1 MDGVRA
7 VLIDI
12 DGVLTVSW
20 KPLPGAV
27 EAVEALRSADLPFA
41 LVTNTT
47 SRTRARI
54 AETLADAGFPVG
66 PDDVLGAPAAT
77 AAHLREHHPGAS
89 CLLLSSGDVAD
100 DLDGI
105 RLVDPD
111 ADDVDVV
118 VLGGAGPEFSY
129 DALDTAYRHLQHG
142 AALVAMHRNLY
153 WRTDAGLQLDA
164 GAFLLGLEKAA
175 DTEAV
180 VLGKPSGAFFAAALS
195 SLGVGRSE
203 AVMVGD
209 DLEAD
214 VLGAQRAGI
223 TGVLVRTGKFSEKDE
238 EGDDRRDAPPAARR
252 RLDRRPPRA
261 TRPVTG
267 LGPGLRG
274 GLPGGQPP
282 DVPAVPH
289 DQCDEGGDHH
299 HRAQPDH
306 HADRQQVDQRYPHC
320 RLGQQPDPP
329 HRRAHLV
336 ARRTAGI
343 GAVLLRDPLAVAR
356 AEALRRRQGQR
367 GAAQRGHEE
376 RQTDR
381 RR

>member
-27 EAVEALRSADLPFA
+27 DVIRALRAAEVPFA

-54 AETLADAGFPVG
+54 AATLADAGFPVG
-66 PDDVLGAPAAT
+66 PDDVVGAPAAT
-77 AAHLREHHPGAS
+77 AAHLRENHPGAA
-89 CLLLSSGDVAD
+89 CVLLSSGDVAD
-100 DLDGI
+100 DLEGV
-105 RLVDPD
+105 RLVGPD

-129 DALDTAYRHLQHG
+129 EALDAVYQHLQHG

-195 SLGVGRSE
+195 LLGVGRSE

-214 VLGAQRAGI
+214 VLGAQHAGI
-223 TGVLVRTGKFSEKDE
+223 AGVLVRTGKYSEKDE
-238 EGDDRRDAPPAARR
+238 EGSQEGDGRGDERPQHVVDSIADLPA
-252 RLDRRPPRA
+252 L
-261 TRPVTG
+261 
-267 LGPGLRG
+267 L
-274 GLPGGQPP
+274 GLP
-282 DVPAVPH
+282 
-289 DQCDEGGDHH
+289 
-299 HRAQPDH
+299 
-306 HADRQQVDQRYPHC
+306 
-320 RLGQQPDPP
+320 
-329 HRRAHLV
+329 
-336 ARRTAGI
+336 
-343 GAVLLRDPLAVAR
+343 
-356 AEALRRRQGQR
+356 
-367 GAAQRGHEE
+367 
-376 RQTDR
+376 
-381 RR
+381 

>member
-27 EAVEALRSADLPFA
+27 EAVTALRSADLPFA

-77 AAHLREHHPGAS
+77 AAHLHEHHPGAA

-118 VLGGAGPEFSY
+118 VIGGAGPEFSY

-153 WRTDAGLQLDA
+153 WRTTDGLQLDG
-164 GAFLLGLEKAA
+164 GAFVAALEAA
-175 DTEAV
+175 TGVTPV
-180 VLGKPSGAFFAAALS
+180 VCGKPSQAFFASALAM
-195 SLGVGRSE
+195 LGVPPAR
-203 AVMVGD
+203 AAMVGD
-209 DLEAD
+209 DVVND
-214 VLGAQRAGI
+214 VTGAQEAGLA
-223 TGVLVRTGKFSEKDE
+223 GVLVRTGKFRP
-238 EGDDRRDAPPAARR
+238 DD
-252 RLDRRPPRA
+252 LDRGAPDA
-261 TRPVTG
+261 VVG
-267 LGPGLRG
+267 SLA
-274 GLPGGQPP
+274 
-282 DVPAVPH
+282 DVPAL
-289 DQCDEGGDHH
+289 
-299 HRAQPDH
+299 
-306 HADRQQVDQRYPHC
+306 
-320 RLGQQPDPP
+320 LG
-329 HRRAHLV
+329 L
-336 ARRTAGI
+336 
-343 GAVLLRDPLAVAR
+343 
-356 AEALRRRQGQR
+356 
-367 GAAQRGHEE
+367 EE
-376 RQTDR
+376 RS
-381 RR
+381 